1 MSSIV
6 FGFLNAELTPIPQF
20 LRGIFGA
27 NFNSALTN
35 FITWLFLIWIILYVY
50 YDKLINVLFKY
61 LKFPQYLRSRLT
73 NSIWDFSMHTCFLVS
88 FRFYITKKYPYN
100 SWDVLLFF
108 EHQEDSVSLLDSV
121 TFAGLC
127 SCLLANACIQG
138 VQRSFL
144 CFVKF
149 AALAICCSCAYIVGF
164 PNMSFTLA
172 ALQAFPGM
180 LEELTRLSFCGLN
193 KSNKLGRAIIDLIF
207 VDSLIVFCIV
217 YLYAIPITC
226 VVPVV
231 LMWFPGN
238 TGLVHLVL
246 LISLLCWI
254 SLVIYTSPSVNSTFH
269 QLCHRETAS
278 LPTDIENQ
286 SLPMRLKCLGTLTE
300 CALFP
305 PRLDDGFVMAFL
317 RSEEK
322 KRKTQ
327 LNASRKPK
335 NKNMIIQTLKC
346 MLTIKKKLNQKLKR
360 RRSEESAEASEP
372 DSAQDSD
379 SDDSST
385 SHESLT
391 EVKTSTKMM
400 ELQAK
405 SEEGSLPLEV
415 KEEDFEAIESEIKSD
430 NLDNPIGQDREDSE
444 DLDELRK
451 TENTE
456 KLDDVTEEV
465 KSLVDACELEEPESG
480 RNKKTPKLEH

>member
-1 MSSIV
+1 MDISLLYADPEYPGYRIPDRISLICRFRQFAINHPRAAETSGLLLRV
-6 FGFLNAELTPIPQF
+6 FLYGNSFWHCRLENFSGSFTALCAEFQCVLIGKLLILTMHWP
-20 LRGIFGA
+20 
-27 NFNSALTN
+27 
-35 FITWLFLIWIILYVY
+35 
-50 YDKLINVLFKY
+50 VLFKY

-193 KSNKLGRAIIDLIF
+193 KSNKIGRAIIDLIF

-327 LNASRKPK
+327 
-335 NKNMIIQTLKC
+335 
-346 MLTIKKKLNQKLKR
+346 
-360 RRSEESAEASEP
+360 
-372 DSAQDSD
+372 
-379 SDDSST
+379 
-385 SHESLT
+385 
-391 EVKTSTKMM
+391 
-400 ELQAK
+400 
-405 SEEGSLPLEV
+405 
-415 KEEDFEAIESEIKSD
+415 
-430 NLDNPIGQDREDSE
+430 
-444 DLDELRK
+444 
-451 TENTE
+451 
-456 KLDDVTEEV
+456 
-465 KSLVDACELEEPESG
+465 
-480 RNKKTPKLEH
+480 